1 MLLRVLV
8 VAVLALGLMVAVKN
22 GHILRTTGLTGTC
35 IVARTNADGTQLE
48 ACKAGKLQGQPDLSA
63 TGCKSVGTEG
73 AYEYWHCPAEVAAGP
88 SGH

>member
-8 VAVLALGLMVAVKN
+8 VAALALAVMVAVKN

-48 ACKAGKLQGQPDLSA
+48 ACRAGKLQGQPDLSPD
-63 TGCKSVGTEG
+63 GCKDVGAQG
-73 AYEYWHCPAEVAAGP
+73 PYEYWHCPAALGAQP
-88 SGH
+88 SGR